1 MVAVAVVVLHGDDDS
16 SFVVVVLVVVAWSN
30 AGEYRHHRR
39 RNDAWGMMIGTAVLE
54 DEDDTCT
61 GSVALLVVQHPDC
74 SRWMGIQQHHSVA
87 WLDRVVE
94 A

>member
-30 AGEYRHHRR
+30 AGEYHHRR

-74 SRWMGIQQHHSVA
+74 SRWMGIQQHHSFA
-87 WLDRVVE
+87 WLVRVVE